1 MGNELRTALIGYA
14 PEYGEKNNNILT
26 YAGAGYGSKYAL
38 DEDKRSDSAAYGGM
52 GLKYL
57 ANGGYLDPT
66 KRNIVGE
73 RGPEEIVDTPRGFY
87 VMPRKKRKT
96 DAFFPTAPENYTPAN
111 RMPAMPD
118 LSGGE
123 PQGMTTQ
130 ENISQLMN
138 LQTKPKDTANTSA
151 ILPQGY
157 DPGMP
162 QGDLI
167 DPNNQTQ
174 QKGGI
179 YDDWKKPVFGNM
191 PLDKFVQLTGMMAN
205 AIAPDE
211 WSGRLGKQMAAVA
224 TQADID
230 RRDYEEREQERA
242 EINKRYEE
250 QKKESR
256 QNRYLDAMTKTAKTN
271 PALAKIFYDKWKVGA
286 EEELGQP
293 LPEWDEQNMPSLM
306 AEIKQF
312 ESDATEL
319 GLEPEEKKAGMK
331 AILHNAYGIKDD
343 GKQDKDTITSN
354 KGINPK
360 TGKPEYIKQSGEF
373 SGITPY
379 EKPEKSGGGDGGGSN
394 KSVKEAETRL
404 NNYLL
409 KARSDRAT
417 VVKLLDTHPEGD
429 PKHNDLMN
437 KLSGWDANIAQ
448 AEETLVMVQN
458 GELRPE
464 EIKWGGN
471 KGGVKAK
478 PLDAVTAA
486 KILQEA
492 GGDKNKARTIAKQRG
507 YSF

>member
-118 LSGGE
+118 FSGGGE

-230 RRDYEEREQERA
+230 RRHYEEREQERA
-242 EINKRYEE
+242 ALQKRYDDA
-250 QKKESR
+250 QKEKRTDRALEF
-256 QNRYLDAMTKTAKTN
+256 AMKKDI
-271 PALAKIFYDKWKVGA
+271 PALAKAAYGVQKKQWEKDFGVTLPDWNPETTPYLMKKLSTYRKGA
-286 EEELGQP
+286 
-293 LPEWDEQNMPSLM
+293 
-306 AEIKQF
+306 K
-312 ESDATEL
+312 EL
-319 GLEPEEKKAGMK
+319 GLSPEEMKAGEVDILLGAGEITGKEYLDVTYPKAEKETETWSEPYETNVGGKKALVQKSSTGK
-331 AILHNAYGIKDD
+331 ITPVIQDKSTTVITGSDKSKPGEKLAVYVDTVNGARHVVDLNNQKHREWLAKY
-343 GKQDKDTITSN
+343 GKQLRAEKD
-354 KGINPK
+354 
-360 TGKPEYIKQSGEF
+360 F
-373 SGITPY
+373 
-379 EKPEKSGGGDGGGSN
+379 EKDI
-394 KSVKEAETRL
+394 VA
-404 NNYLL
+404 
-409 KARSDRAT
+409 
-417 VVKLLDTHPEGD
+417 
-429 PKHNDLMN
+429 
-437 KLSGWDANIAQ
+437 
-448 AEETLVMVQN
+448 
-458 GELRPE
+458 PE
-464 EIKWGGN
+464 EGTETSD
-471 KGGVKAK
+471 
-478 PLDAVTAA
+478 PLG
-486 KILQEA
+486 I
-492 GGDKNKARTIAKQRG
+492 R
-507 YSF
+507 